1 MSEIITNEAEGKKN
15 LNFIEAMVEKDLAEG
30 KNQKVRMADV
40 FKPVSRPNRTDT
52 CISVMPKR
60 FAWTS
65 GLPNAMAGF
74 ATCALTIPIR

>member
-30 KNQKVRMADV
+30 KNGGRVQ
-40 FKPVSRPNRTDT
+40 KPVSRPNRTDT

-65 GLPNAMAGF
+65 ELPNAMAGF
-74 ATCALTIPIR
+74 VTCALTILIR